1 MPEPQPAAD
10 PADQPGVE
18 DGCLGGV
25 AVRHRQSGEFGGGRL
40 VAGGGEHLN
49 EVARRARQCSGR
61 GAGRGPQVL
70 RRGTAACGERPGA
83 FHRQQ
88 RVTVGGADHLLKS
101 VLGQVGDAS
110 GHRRELDR
118 RQRAELKLG
127 DASGHRRELDRRQ
140 RAELKLGDL
149 DLDVA
154 AGQVSQQRVGGGTV
168 RPVAPGQHEQHGQGG
183 QPPADVRAQLHAG
196 RVGTVH
202 VLSHQEHG
210 SAGPGPLHQTEH
222 RVEQPQPL
230 QLR

>member
-1 MPEPQPAAD
+1 MPEPQPAAG

-25 AVRHRQSGEFGGGRL
+25 AVRHRQSGEFGGGQFAAR
-40 VAGGGEHLN
+40 GGEHLN
-49 EVARRARQCSGR
+49 EVAHRARQRSGR
-61 GAGRGPQVL
+61 GADRGPQVL

-88 RVTVGGADHLLKS
+88 RVTVGGADHLLKGL
-101 VLGQVGDAS
+101 LGQVGDAS
-110 GHRRELDR
+110 GHRRELN
-118 RQRAELKLG
+118 
-127 DASGHRRELDRRQ
+127 RRQ

-149 DLDVA
+149 DAA
-154 AGQVSQQRVGGGTV
+154 AGQISQQRVGGGTL
-168 RPVAPGQHEQHGQGG
+168 RPVAPGQHEQHRQGG
-183 QPPADVRAQLHAG
+183 QPSADVRAQLHAD

-202 VLSHQEHG
+202 ILGHQQHG
-210 SAGPGPLHQTEH
+210 PAGPGPLHQTEH